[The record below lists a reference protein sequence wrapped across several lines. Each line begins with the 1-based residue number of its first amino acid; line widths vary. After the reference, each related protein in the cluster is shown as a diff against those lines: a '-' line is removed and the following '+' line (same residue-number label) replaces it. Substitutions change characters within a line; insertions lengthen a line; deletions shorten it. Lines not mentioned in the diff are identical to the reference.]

1 MSDANHP
8 ANLAELHRRIENL
21 IRTGTV
27 EEVKGDRARIRTGEL
42 TTDWLPWLTLRAG
55 DARTWW
61 RPSTGEQVLLL
72 CLSGELTTA
81 VALPAIYSDA
91 NPAPLLDEQ
100 VHHTVYPDG
109 AVVEY
114 DPRSGALKA
123 TGIKTARIEASTR
136 VTLDTPVVVC
146 TQHLETATLSVKK
159 GGTLKG
165 AYTHSGGSFT
175 SNGVTVHT
183 HTHTGVERGGSNT
196 GGPQ

>member
-27 EEVKGDRARIRTGEL
+27 EEVKGDRVRIHTGEL
-42 TTDWLPWLTLRAG
+42 TTNWIPWLTLRAG

-100 VHHTVYPDG
+100 VHHSVYPDG
-109 AVVEY
+109 AVIEY
-114 DPRSGALKA
+114 DPRSSALKA
-123 TGIKTARIEASTR
+123 TGIKTALVEASTR
-136 VTLDTPVVVC
+136 VTLDTPLVV
-146 TQHLETATLSVKK
+146 
-159 GGTLKG
+159 
-165 AYTHSGGSFT
+165 
-175 SNGVTVHT
+175 
-183 HTHTGVERGGSNT
+183 
-196 GGPQ
+196 

>member
-8 ANLAELHRRIENL
+8 ANLAELHRRIGNL

-27 EEVKGDRARIRTGEL
+27 EEVMGDRARIRTGEL
-42 TTDWLPWLTLRAG
+42 TTNWIPWLTLRAG
-55 DARTWW
+55 GARTWW

-91 NPAPLLDEQ
+91 SPAPLLDEQ

-109 AVVEY
+109 AVIEY
-114 DPRSGALKA
+114 DPRVGALKA
-123 TGIKTARIEASTR
+123 TGITTARIEASSR
-136 VTLDTPVVVC
+136 VTLDTPVVIC

-159 GGTLKG
+159 GGSLKG
-165 AYTHSGGSFT
+165 AYTHSGGNFT

>member
-27 EEVKGDRARIRTGEL
+27 EQVKGDLVRIRSGKL
-42 TTDWLPWLTLRAG
+42 LSGWIPWLTLRAG

-61 RPSTGEQVLLL
+61 RPSVGEQVVLL

-81 VALPAIYSDA
+81 LALPAIYSDA
-91 NPAPLLDEQ
+91 CPAPLQDEQ

-109 AVVEY
+109 AVIEY
-114 DPRSGALKA
+114 DPRCGALKA
-123 TGIKTARIEASTR
+123 TGIKTALIEASIS
-136 VTLDTPVVVC
+136 VTLDTPKVIC
-146 TQHLETATLSVKK
+146 TAHLEAQTMDIKL
-159 GGTLKG
+159 GGSFSG
-165 AYTHSGGSFT
+165 NYTHSGGTFT

-183 HTHTGVERGGSNT
+183 HVHGGVKGGGDNT
-196 GGPQ
+196 GGPT

>member
-42 TTDWLPWLTLRAG
+42 TTNWIPWLTLRAG

-61 RPSTGEQVLLL
+61 RPSTSERVLLL
-72 CLSGELTTA
+72 CLSEELTTA

-91 NPAPLLDEQ
+91 HPAPKLDEQ
-100 VHHTVYPDG
+100 VHHTVYHDG

-114 DPRSGALKA
+114 DPRVGALKA
-123 TGIKTARIEASTR
+123 TGIKTAQIQAETSI
-136 VTLDTPVVVC
+136 TLDTPVVTC
-146 TQHLETATLSVKK
+146 TQLLETNSLTVKE
-159 GGTLKG
+159 GGKLTG
-165 AYTHSGGSFT
+165 SFNHSGGSFT